1 MIGLIYFQQ
10 CKRNNHNDSKSSNT
24 QNKRFIIT
32 QTVFNKNRISMI
44 ETELNLPVN
53 AEEHE
58 MINVALTHLL
68 NAADEMMDNGFQT
81 TDNNERINLLRSI
94 RDKSYNIWAQRF
106 PN

>member
-1 MIGLIYFQQ
+1 
-10 CKRNNHNDSKSSNT
+10 
-24 QNKRFIIT
+24 
-32 QTVFNKNRISMI
+32 MI
-44 ETELNLPVN
+44 ETELNLSVN

-94 RDKSYNIWAQRF
+94 RDKSYDIWAQRF
-106 PN
+106 PMNSEVDTLSS